1 MLSASIVFFR
11 ERTALKPF
19 AKAQEL
25 ELCKMLVT
33 SSESY
38 QTCLTVSVSVPQ
50 KHLLNNLRKSW
61 IHIKVTTLVSGNIW
75 LWGLH
80 LQGYVVSC
88 WGENLI
94 PYSQSLDPKSC
105 QSVQMFVPME
115 LWLLKGQQEASEWD
129 IGAERKETGVTGA

>member
-38 QTCLTVSVSVPQ
+38 QMCLTVSVSVPQ

-80 LQGYVVSC
+80 PQGYVVSC
-88 WGENLI
+88 WGKI
-94 PYSQSLDPKSC
+94 SSPTPKAWTQSHARACGRLYRWNC
-105 QSVQMFVPME
+105 
-115 LWLLKGQQEASEWD
+115 GC
-129 IGAERKETGVTGA
+129 